1 MLSYDLQLFA
11 KDGPGGEKTEQP
23 TAKKLRDARKEG
35 QVAKSKELGLGIG
48 LLVMFLMLKLWVGM
62 LGSQFMELF
71 QLVYGK
77 IPEFT
82 HMVAGQVSV
91 RDYMIIFR
99 ETMLRMLIMMLPFA
113 GAALVAGVIIEV
125 YQVKWRPTSKPL
137 KPKLSKLNPIS
148 GFKKFFSMN
157 SLIELLKAILKIGL
171 IIWVAYSTLKNEWSN
186 LFILYDMP
194 IEQAIALMGDIVIG
208 LGIKIS
214 LVYLL
219 IAVADWFYQKWKF
232 KEDMKMTK
240 QEVKDEYKQAEGD
253 PKIKGKIRQ
262 RMMQASQR
270 RMMQDLPK
278 ADVVITNPTHFA
290 VAIKYDADLY
300 DAPYVVAK
308 GCDHLAAKIKEVAKE
323 NKVEIVENKP
333 LARMLYY
340 NVELGSVIPPELY
353 RAVADILA
361 MVYKMQGKI

>member
-11 KDGPGGEKTEQP
+11 KDGPGGEKTEQATP
-23 TAKKLRDARKEG
+23 KKLRDARKEG

-48 LLVMFLMLKLWVGM
+48 LLVMFLMLKFWVGI

-71 QLVYGK
+71 SYVYNR
-77 IPEFT
+77 IPEYT
-82 HMVAGQVSV
+82 NMVAGQISIP
-91 RDYMIIFR
+91 DYMLIFR
-99 ETMLRMLIMMLPFA
+99 NTMLEMLLMMLPFA
-113 GAALVAGVIIEV
+113 GAALVAGVIIEI
-125 YQVKWRPTSKPL
+125 YQVKWKPTTKPL
-137 KPKLSKLNPIS
+137 KPKLSKMNPIN

-157 SLIELLKAILKIGL
+157 SLIELLKAVLKIGL
-171 IIWVAYSTLKNEWSN
+171 IIWVAYSTLKNEWSD
-186 LFILYDMP
+186 LFILYEMP
-194 IEQAIALMGDIVIG
+194 IEQAIALMGDIVIN

-214 LVYLL
+214 LIYLI
-219 IAVADWFYQKWKF
+219 IAAADLFYQKWKF

-308 GCDHLAAKIKEVAKE
+308 GSDHLAAKIKEVAKE

-353 RAVADILA
+353 KAVADILA

>member
-1 MLSYDLQLFA
+1 MLSYELQLFA
-11 KDGPGGEKTEQP
+11 KDGPGGEKTENATP
-23 TAKKLRDARKEG
+23 KKLRDARKEG

-48 LLVMFLMLKLWVGM
+48 LLVMFLMLKLMVGM
-62 LGSQFMELF
+62 LGSKFMDSF
-71 QLVYGK
+71 TLVYNQ
-77 IPEFT
+77 IPDFT
-82 HMVAGQVSV
+82 SLVAGNISV
-91 RDYMIIFR
+91 WDYMILFR
-99 ETMLRMLIMMLPFA
+99 EIMIQVLLMMLPFM
-113 GAALVAGVIIEV
+113 GVALVAGIIIEV
-125 YQVKWRPTSKPL
+125 YQVKWAPTTKPL
-137 KPKLSKLNPIS
+137 KPKLSKMNPIN
-148 GFKKFFSMN
+148 GFKKFFSLN
-157 SLIELLKAILKIGL
+157 ALIELLKAVLKITL
-171 IIWVAYSTLKNEWSN
+171 IIWVAYSTLKKEWDN
-186 LFILYDMP
+186 LFILYEMP

-214 LVYLL
+214 LIYLI
-219 IAVADWFYQKWKF
+219 IAFADLFYQKWKF

-308 GCDHLAAKIKEVAKE
+308 GSDHLAAKIKEVAKE